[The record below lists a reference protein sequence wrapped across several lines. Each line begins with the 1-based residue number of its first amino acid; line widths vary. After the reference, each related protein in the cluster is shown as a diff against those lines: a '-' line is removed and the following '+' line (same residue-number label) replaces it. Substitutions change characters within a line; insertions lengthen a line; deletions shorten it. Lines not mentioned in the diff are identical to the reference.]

1 MASRATKSRLIE
13 GTVFAGLA
21 ILLVVTFLE
30 MGGRTPT
37 LREAPATL
45 DGAVPAPPLGAARVL
60 FDLESYG
67 KLIVSTNNSNPFN
80 TDYFVPVPPPAP
92 PPAPPP
98 IAIARKL
105 SLSYRG
111 YFETGA
117 GVRKAYLSVD
127 GVTVGVKVGDT
138 VSASVRVDRI
148 EKGSIILS
156 DGAGRTHILGFRKE
170 SAIEIPNQ

>member
-1 MASRATKSRLIE
+1 VASRATQSRIIE

-80 TDYFVPVPPPAP
+80 TDYFVP
-92 PPAPPP
+92 APPP

-156 DGAGRTHILGFRKE
+156 DGAGRTHVLGFRKE